1 MGRVALL
8 ADFLA
13 ERWPSMD
20 LVADMYAASLPRA
33 FASAGPRMEI
43 DLLRPELKR
52 RTSRLHPAGWNFD
65 RLINRLFDYPLYA
78 RARRREYDL
87 LHIVDHSYSQLV
99 HALPAAR
106 TVVTCHD
113 LDTFRCLWEPGHAGR
128 GPLFLAMTRRILAGL
143 RKAAHVC
150 CDSVA
155 THDELLAR
163 ALVPAQRATVV
174 PLGVRPE
181 FLREP
186 GPEASAK
193 VAGLLR
199 APGLDDTQSIDV
211 LHIGSTIARKR
222 IDLLL
227 EIFASLRNAEP
238 RLRLLRVGG
247 PFTGSQQAQVERL
260 ELADSILTL
269 PFLSVEELGA
279 VYRHAALVF
288 LPSDA
293 EGFGLPV
300 VEALA
305 CGTPVIASNLPV
317 LREVGGAAADYA
329 PIGDIPA
336 WRALALALLDER
348 RRKPCAWRERRE
360 RCRNQ
365 AAKFTWEETARKT
378 VAIYQ
383 QVLAEAGLSTK
394 A

>member
-247 PFTGSQQAQVERL
+247 AVHRLATSAGRTLGTCRFNTRHYPSFPSRSWEPFTGTPRWCSCRPMPRASAFPWSKPW
-260 ELADSILTL
+260 LAG
-269 PFLSVEELGA
+269 P
-279 VYRHAALVF
+279 
-288 LPSDA
+288 P
-293 EGFGLPV
+293 
-300 VEALA
+300 
-305 CGTPVIASNLPV
+305 
-317 LREVGGAAADYA
+317 
-329 PIGDIPA
+329 
-336 WRALALALLDER
+336 
-348 RRKPCAWRERRE
+348 
-360 RCRNQ
+360 
-365 AAKFTWEETARKT
+365 
-378 VAIYQ
+378 
-383 QVLAEAGLSTK
+383 
-394 A
+394 